1 RLGKKFCKV
10 LRRQDTFQA
19 DMDMLG
25 SFIWQR
31 CDGKRSVEEILNELK
46 KGFPNEK
53 NIDQRLFYFLIQMR
67 QLEYLYF

>member
-1 RLGKKFCKV
+1 
-10 LRRQDTFQA
+10 
-19 DMDMLG
+19 MDMLG

-46 KGFPNEK
+46 EGFPNEK
-53 NIDQRLFYFLIQMR
+53 NIDQRLFYFLVQMR